1 MLTGDGG
8 TPADGDDIGDLEA
21 LRGVRAYPVRVK
33 CATLVWNALSRAS
46 PTTRIEGTGHDA
58 RRNRLHSPRPRAS
71 DELIRAALSEVYDPE
86 IGIDI
91 VSLGLIYGTNIDDD
105 GLLTIDMTLTTPY
118 CPLGPIIETQ
128 AHAVCA
134 PLPGVRDV
142 HVNLVWTPP
151 WDPRTMASDEAQLE
165 LGIY

>member
-1 MLTGDGG
+1 MTDVTLATE
-8 TPADGDDIGDLEA
+8 ARAGDD
-21 LRGVRAYPVRVK
+21 
-33 CATLVWNALSRAS
+33 
-46 PTTRIEGTGHDA
+46 
-58 RRNRLHSPRPRAS
+58 
-71 DELIRAALSEVYDPE
+71 LIRAALSEVYDPE

-91 VSLGLIYGTNIDDD
+91 VSLGLIYGTNIDDE

-118 CPLGPIIETQ
+118 CPLGPVIETQ

-142 HVNLVWTPP
+142 KVNLVWSPP
-151 WDPRTMASDEAQLE
+151 WDPRTMASDEAKLE